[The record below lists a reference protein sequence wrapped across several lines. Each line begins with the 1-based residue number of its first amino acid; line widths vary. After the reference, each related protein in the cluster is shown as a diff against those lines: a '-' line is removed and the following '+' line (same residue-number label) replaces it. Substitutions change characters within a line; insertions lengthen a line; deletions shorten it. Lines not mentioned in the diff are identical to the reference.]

1 MLGIAGE
8 PFSCGLVARGT
19 LWPARFN
26 AGLPFDIG
34 YCHLGGPAISDSDT
48 YGTGLVNVATP

>member
-8 PFSCGLVARGT
+8 PFSCGLWQGAHYGRHGSM
-19 LWPARFN
+19 P
-26 AGLPFDIG
+26 GLPCDIG